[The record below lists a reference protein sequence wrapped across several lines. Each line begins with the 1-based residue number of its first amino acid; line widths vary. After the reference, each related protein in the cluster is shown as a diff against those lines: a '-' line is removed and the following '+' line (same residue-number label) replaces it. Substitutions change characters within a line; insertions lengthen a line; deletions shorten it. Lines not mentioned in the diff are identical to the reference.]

1 MLHHDEQ
8 LYPCQTGMYREC
20 KFGTCKFFT
29 LYLVLLEHESEI
41 TCSLKSYKYRSLD
54 FRLISHQLEC
64 DHIASSSRDTKVW
77 HCLQSANHDKANSSH
92 LNSTFRLRLCNA
104 LNSRLRLSRLMF
116 HWLCTDTTKQRLYAP
131 QWLCIRPQTGSG
143 CTGRD
148 TNNSHGK
155 LSSKSFW
162 GIKLSNWTQ

>member
-1 MLHHDEQ
+1 MIQPNLLMSAKIMMAVWHQRAASCIRMLHHDEQ

-64 DHIASSSRDTKVW
+64 DHIAGSSRD
-77 HCLQSANHDKANSSH
+77 A
-92 LNSTFRLRLCNA
+92 
-104 LNSRLRLSRLMF
+104 
-116 HWLCTDTTKQRLYAP
+116 
-131 QWLCIRPQTGSG
+131 
-143 CTGRD
+143 
-148 TNNSHGK
+148 
-155 LSSKSFW
+155 
-162 GIKLSNWTQ
+162 